1 MDGYTPFEMTPRI
14 CPSSR
19 LLFPFRHIFTAHLLP
34 KQFFYSSWKQSAEK
48 GNTVRM
54 QGSIDVKMGPLF
66 RIPQIVWN
74 LVLVARRFRL
84 THVHYG
90 SHEMKCAFH
99 LDAFLGPTA
108 VWKFITNFSLPHVF
122 KRTLFTPESC
132 VDVIF
137 CPSHSP
143 IHRTGTKRVT
153 GQTDPKSFPSPYET
167 YQTCPVLP

>member
-34 KQFFYSSWKQSAEK
+34 KQFFLFLLETACRE

-74 LVLVARRFRL
+74 RPCRTTISVDSHTLWFAPDERRFFIL
-84 THVHYG
+84 MH
-90 SHEMKCAFH
+90 
-99 LDAFLGPTA
+99 FLARP
-108 VWKFITNFSLPHVF
+108 
-122 KRTLFTPESC
+122 LFGNS
-132 VDVIF
+132 
-137 CPSHSP
+137 
-143 IHRTGTKRVT
+143 
-153 GQTDPKSFPSPYET
+153 
-167 YQTCPVLP
+167 